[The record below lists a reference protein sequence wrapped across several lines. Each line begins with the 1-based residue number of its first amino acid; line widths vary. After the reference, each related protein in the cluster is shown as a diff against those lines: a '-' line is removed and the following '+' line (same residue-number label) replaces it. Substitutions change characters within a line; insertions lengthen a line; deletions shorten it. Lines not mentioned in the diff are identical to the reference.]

1 MISTPSSFITHN
13 SSLITRFES
22 TYSQTSRR
30 TNFSGVVSLG
40 TSGQAEPLFA
50 RAARWANRSDRL
62 RNRIDTRF
70 ATASACKVFTA
81 VAALQLV
88 EAGKLSLDTPVA
100 DIIAGFPFGQHV
112 TLHHLLTHT
121 SGLPDY
127 FDEDEEVEIDAYA
140 LLWEHR
146 PVYAMQSA
154 RDFLPL
160 FYTKSPKYLPGERFA
175 YNNAAFLLLE
185 LVVELAGSLPF
196 RETVRRQILEPAGM
210 SASGYFYTDRL
221 PTRTALGY
229 IPLPDGGSWRTN
241 IFAVPYI
248 GGGDG
253 GAYVTAPDWSRFW
266 SALLGGKLLGAEML
280 AEMLRPQTAT
290 NPRPGRHYGLG
301 VWLSTAPLQRAAR
314 AIGSDPGVD
323 MVSDCFLDTGLTL
336 TVLSNESGGAM
347 GMYTALYNVLMMDW

>member
-1 MISTPSSFITHN
+1 MTLDLTK
-13 SSLITRFES
+13 FE
-22 TYSQTSRR
+22 TVYRDTARR
-30 TNFSGVVSLG
+30 ANFTGVVSLSE
-40 TSGQAEPLFA
+40 SGNGLPLFA
-50 RAARWANRSDRL
+50 RASRWANRADRL
-62 RNRIDTRF
+62 RNRCDTRF

-88 EAGKLSLDTPVA
+88 ESGKLSLDTPVTEL
-100 DIIAGFPFGQHV
+100 IEGFPFGPHV

-160 FYTKSPKYLPGERFA
+160 FYTKSPKSLPGDRFA

-185 LVVELAGSLPF
+185 LIVERAAGTPF

-210 SASGYFYTDRL
+210 NASGYFYTDRL
-221 PTRTALGY
+221 PGHTALGY
-229 IPLPDGGSWRTN
+229 IQLPDSGWRTN
-241 IFAVPYI
+241 IFAVPFI

-253 GAYVTAPDWSRFW
+253 GAYVTAPDWGLFW
-266 SALLGGKLLGAEML
+266 SALLGGKLLGADIL
-280 AEMLRPQTAT
+280 AEMLRPQVAT
-290 NPRPGRHYGLG
+290 IPRPGRHYGLG
-301 VWLSTAPLQRAAR
+301 VWLLTAPLQRAAR
-314 AIGSDPGVD
+314 AVGSDPGVD
-323 MVSDCFLDTGLTL
+323 VVSDCFLDSGLVL
-336 TVLSNESGGAM
+336 TILSNESDGAAEM
-347 GMYTALYNVLMMDW
+347 HKALYTVLMMDW